1 MRKKERQRFVKNA
14 KELLISL
21 GAEQQG
27 DGFILSTKAGKLT
40 LHPTENT
47 GKDGPGSVFT
57 RFADPKAARRIVDC
71 NPFSGKWNHHFFV
84 NWSVET
90 ALADLELELKRILP

>member
-1 MRKKERQRFVKNA
+1 MKKRERERFVRNA
-14 KELLISL
+14 RELLISL

-27 DGFILSTKAGKLT
+27 DEFTLRTKAGKLT
-40 LHPTENT
+40 LHPTENA
-47 GKDGPGSVFT
+47 GKDGPGTVFG
-57 RFADPKAARRIVDC
+57 RFDDPKAARQLVDS
-71 NPFSGKWNHHFFV
+71 NPFNGKWNHHYFV